1 MTRRVVLATHNEHKV
16 KELQQILAEALGAE
30 AELGLEIV
38 SMAAFPEVG
47 EIPETSVT
55 FAGNARLK
63 AEHVA
68 MHTSL
73 PALAD
78 DSGPAVEVLGGSPG
92 IFSARW
98 SGLHAGEDLPRAEK
112 DRRNL
117 QLLLDQLADVRD
129 EHRRAAFRCAAV
141 PAIPGGTTVTSEG
154 EVPGVIVREPLGD
167 NGFGYDPIF
176 VPDGGTRTLAQ
187 YSDVEK
193 NAISHRGRAFRAMV
207 PLLREHLSTARP

>member
-47 EIPETSVT
+47 EIPETTVT

-78 DSGPAVEVLGGSPG
+78 DSGLAVEVLGGSPG

-141 PAIPGGTTVTSEG
+141 LAIPGGTTVTSEG